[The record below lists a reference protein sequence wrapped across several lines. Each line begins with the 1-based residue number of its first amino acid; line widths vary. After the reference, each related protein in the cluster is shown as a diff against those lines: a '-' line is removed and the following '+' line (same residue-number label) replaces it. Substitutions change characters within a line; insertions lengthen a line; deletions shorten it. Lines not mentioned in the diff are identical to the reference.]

1 VDTEAGFLA
10 HLQAEPAADAT
21 RLVYAD
27 WLEEQGDPVSVAK
40 AEFLRVTVDLAAY
53 GGDEKR
59 SRLQVLAAA
68 LDTDW
73 LAVVSCLPIENCHG
87 KRTQADQE
95 ISRRYALRFFNYL
108 CDRRWEDLKP
118 TDDRAVR
125 LCEGCKENVHYCDTI
140 MQAREHAWAGHCVA
154 IDLGV
159 IRHDRDLEPQMAFL
173 GRVTPDYFEEERQ
186 RLGPDPVSAERQ
198 RRKEAAQQTQP
209 KRKKRG
215 RRARGDGSAAGAP

>member
-1 VDTEAGFLA
+1 MDTEAGFLT
-10 HLQAEPAADAT
+10 HLQAEPADDAT
-21 RLVYAD
+21 RLIYAD
-27 WLEEQGDPVSVAK
+27 WLDDQGDPVSAAK

-59 SRLQVLAAA
+59 DRLQVLAAD

-87 KRTQADQE
+87 KRTQEDQA
-95 ISRRYALRFFNYL
+95 ISQSDGLNFFNYQ

-118 TDDRAVR
+118 TDDQTVR
-125 LCEGCKENVHYCDTI
+125 SCDTCQQGVHYCDTI

-159 IRHDRDLEPQMAFL
+159 IRHEGDLEQEEVLM
-173 GRVTPDYFEEERQ
+173 GIVSPDYFEAERQ
-186 RLGPDPVSAERQ
+186 RLEPDPVSAERQ
-198 RRKEAAQQTQP
+198 RRKEALQAQVQP
-209 KRKKRG
+209 TRKKR
-215 RRARGDGSAAGAP
+215 RR